1 MKKFKFI
8 LGSFSASLLPVISVS
23 CFNSNQVKET
33 PKKII
38 NKQELFSQYQN
49 IPSAIKEVLDVNTS
63 KENLKTLDE
72 KYNLINNRKFE
83 IENGINLFELNTEN
97 SFKVIYQNLLNEK
110 ITDLTKLDSALQ
122 NANNLLSKL
131 RTNINFKIENSFKH
145 LTNLNNNFSTN
156 LIKKI
161 KQLQDNYTNE
171 QTSLIFH
178 QFSELKNSILQL
190 EKKFI
195 ELSKGYDN
203 LTLFKQLNTKDFY
216 DLVSENFTVDAD
228 TLNNYEIKTAKAQI
242 QKYIDYF
249 KKVDFFPL
257 IVERL
262 TYFRDN
268 FDNGKENYKGQ
279 WFITKDKRYT
289 LNPGS
294 DENIKWRLPYMR
306 DERYGLIKLT
316 KEYIIDWLKSYDK
329 WLWVINDE
337 TKIEEIN
344 LDKVKMFNHYKD
356 FKDNYIAETFKDYEN
371 FNINVNDWK
380 YYFPKYDVNK
390 ANFEIEKQFNK
401 LAEIYGKNK
410 FEVNDSN
417 SRIWLLDSPYIPKTD
432 FDAYTNYNVK
442 YKTIQ
447 IQPTSGMIYYE
458 FLTQEPNYF
467 SNFGQNPISSIKIKN
482 SDIVKQNEE
491 TFDYPKASKF
501 NEYGSF
507 DYSIR
512 EDEEVVKSQMKQWLQ
527 NWITFLPKYIS
538 KNWNTKQ
545 IIKALSFYITSNVN
559 YMYSNYSKAFNTDG
573 NNFYNPSSLFETD
586 RTLQCY
592 GYSQNLSMSL
602 SLLNI
607 PVRILGGTM
616 YADTNNPLV
625 SSGEHAWNEVYVDNK
640 WVSVDLTFADY
651 QDAYSLFK
659 SELDEKEIFLDR
671 DSGTRTMFRL
681 DYTSYITTIIKYLN
695 KDENGNYVHNYIDLP
710 THYSTDPK
718 NELKWENMLPILKAQ
733 YKK

>member
-8 LGSFSASLLPVISVS
+8 LGSFSAVLLPVISVS

-38 NKQELFSQYQN
+38 SKQEMFSQYQN

-83 IENGINLFELNTEN
+83 IENGISLFELNTEN

-122 NANNLLSKL
+122 SANNLLSKL

-161 KQLQDNYTNE
+161 KQLKDNYTNE

-178 QFSELKNSILQL
+178 QFLQLKNSILQL

-195 ELSKGYDN
+195 ELSKGYDD

-216 DLVSENFTVDAD
+216 DLVSENFTVDIDA
-228 TLNNYEIKTAKAQI
+228 LNNYEIKTAKAQI

-249 KKVDFFPL
+249 NKVDFFPL

-268 FDNGKENYKGQ
+268 FDNGKENYKAQ

-289 LNPGS
+289 LNPGA
-294 DENIKWRLPYMR
+294 EANIKWRLPYMR

-337 TKIEEIN
+337 TKIEDIN

-356 FKDNYIAETFKDYEN
+356 FKDNYIADTFKDYEN
-371 FNINVNDWK
+371 FNINVLGWK
-380 YYFPKYDVNK
+380 FSYPRYDIGK
-390 ANFEIEKQFNK
+390 ADFELEKQFNK
-401 LAEIYGKNK
+401 LAEIYGKNNFK
-410 FEVNDSN
+410 LNNWDSLIN
-417 SRIWLLDSPYIPKTD
+417 FSDNPSIPKLD
-432 FDAYTNYNVK
+432 FDLYKK
-442 YKTIQ
+442 YILKPNRTAEVSR
-447 IQPTSGMIYYE
+447 PTLYYE
-458 FLTQEPNYF
+458 LLTEQPNYF
-467 SNFGQNPISSIKIKN
+467 SKFEQNGISSLKIKATGILKTAEKN
-482 SDIVKQNEE
+482 
-491 TFDYPKASKF
+491 FDYPKASKL
-501 NEYGSF
+501 NKYNNV
-507 DYSIR
+507 DYSIL
-512 EDEEVVKSQMKQWLQ
+512 EDEEVVKNQMKQWLQ

-538 KNWNTKQ
+538 KNWDSKQ

-559 YMYSNYSKAFNTDG
+559 YMYFNYSKAFNTDG
-573 NNFYNPSSLFETD
+573 NNFFNPASLFETD

-607 PVRILGGTM
+607 PVRIMTGTM
-616 YADTNNPLV
+616 YGDINNSLV
-625 SSGEHAWNEVYVDNK
+625 STGQHAWNEVFIDNK

-651 QDAYSLFK
+651 QDDYSLFK

-695 KDENGNYVHNYIDLP
+695 KDENGNYVHNYINLP
-710 THYSTDPK
+710 THYSTDPL

>member
-23 CFNSNQVKET
+23 CFNSNEVKET

-83 IENGINLFELNTEN
+83 IENGISLFELNIEN
-97 SFKVIYQNLLNEK
+97 SFKIIYQNLLNEK

-178 QFSELKNSILQL
+178 QFSQLKNSILQL

-195 ELSKGYDN
+195 ELSKDYDD
-203 LTLFKQLNTKDFY
+203 LILFKQLNTKDFY
-216 DLVSENFTVDAD
+216 DLVSENFTVDIDA
-228 TLNNYEIKTAKAQI
+228 LNNYEIQIAKAQI

-257 IVERL
+257 IIERL

-268 FDNGKENYKGQ
+268 FDNGKGNYKGQ

-294 DENIKWRLPYMR
+294 QENIKWRLPYMR

-337 TKIEEIN
+337 TKIEDIN

-356 FKDNYIAETFKDYEN
+356 FKDSYIAETFKDYEN
-371 FNINVNDWK
+371 FNINVLRWK
-380 YYFPKYDVNK
+380 YDYFKSK
-390 ANFEIEKQFNK
+390 FELEKQFNK
-401 LAEIYGKNK
+401 LAEIYGKNNFEINNQNSLFNFLENPLIPAK
-410 FEVNDSN
+410 FNLGS
-417 SRIWLLDSPYIPKTD
+417 YM
-432 FDAYTNYNVK
+432 NYNFINK
-442 YKTIQ
+442 K
-447 IQPTSGMIYYE
+447 SKYE
-458 FLTQEPNYF
+458 FASSVYYDFLTETPNFF
-467 SNFGQNPISSIKIKN
+467 SNFYQNPNGSLKIKSN
-482 SDIVKQNEE
+482 GITKESNE
-491 TFDYPKASKF
+491 
-501 NEYGSF
+501 SF
-507 DYSIR
+507 DFPKPLKLNNNNDADFSIR
-512 EDEEVVKSQMKQWLQ
+512 EEDNKPQLKQWLQ

-538 KNWNTKQ
+538 KNWDTKQ
-545 IIKALSFYITSNVN
+545 IIKALSFFITSNVN
-559 YMYSNYSKAFNTDG
+559 YMFNNFEYPFNTDG
-573 NNFYNPSSLFETD
+573 NDFMNPTSLFETD

-607 PVRILGGTM
+607 PVRIMLGTI
-616 YADTNNPLV
+616 YNNKENQLV
-625 SSGEHAWNEVYVDNK
+625 SSGQHAWNEVFVDNK

-695 KDENGNYVHNYIDLP
+695 KDENGNYVHNYIELP
-710 THYSTDPK
+710 THYSSEPE
-718 NELKWENMLPILKAQ
+718 NELKWENMLPLLREQ
-733 YKK
+733 YKQVIE

>member
-23 CFNSNQVKET
+23 CFNSNEVKET

-38 NKQELFSQYQN
+38 NKQELFIQYQN

-83 IENGINLFELNTEN
+83 IENGISLFELNTEN

-131 RTNINFKIENSFKH
+131 RTDINFKIENSFKH

-178 QFSELKNSILQL
+178 QFSQLKNSILQL

-195 ELSKGYDN
+195 ELSKGYDD

-216 DLVSENFTVDAD
+216 DLVSENFTVDIDA
-228 TLNNYEIKTAKAQI
+228 LNNYEIQIAKAQI

-249 KKVDFFPL
+249 NKVDFFPL
-257 IVERL
+257 IIERL

-268 FDNGKENYKGQ
+268 FDNGKANYKGQ
-279 WFITKDKRYT
+279 WFITKDNRYT
-289 LNPGS
+289 LNPGTE
-294 DENIKWRLPYMR
+294 DNIKWRLPYMR

-337 TKIEEIN
+337 TKIEDIN

-356 FKDNYIAETFKDYEN
+356 FKDSYIAETFKDYEN
-371 FNINVNDWK
+371 FNINVLRWK
-380 YYFPKYDVNK
+380 YDYFKSK
-390 ANFEIEKQFNK
+390 FELEKQFNK
-401 LAEIYGKNK
+401 LAEIYGKNNFEINNQNSLFNFLENPLIPAK
-410 FEVNDSN
+410 FN
-417 SRIWLLDSPYIPKTD
+417 LDSYM
-432 FDAYTNYNVK
+432 NYNFINK
-442 YKTIQ
+442 K
-447 IQPTSGMIYYE
+447 SKYE
-458 FLTQEPNYF
+458 FASSVYYDFLAENPNFF
-467 SNFGQNPISSIKIKN
+467 SNFYQNPNGSLKIKK
-482 SDIVKQNEE
+482 DEILKINENN
-491 TFDYPKASKF
+491 FDFPKPSKL
-501 NEYGSF
+501 NERGGA

-512 EDEEVVKSQMKQWLQ
+512 EEDNKPQLKQWLQ
-527 NWITFLPKYIS
+527 NWIDFLPKYIS
-538 KNWNTKQ
+538 KNWDSKQ
-545 IIKALSFYITSNVN
+545 IIKALSFFITSNVN
-559 YMYSNYSKAFNTDG
+559 YMFNNFEYPFNTDG
-573 NNFYNPSSLFETD
+573 NDFYNPSSLFETD

-607 PVRILGGTM
+607 PVRIMGGTM
-616 YADTNNPLV
+616 YADINNPLV
-625 SSGEHAWNEVYVDNK
+625 SSGEHAWNEVFVDNK

-695 KDENGNYVHNYIDLP
+695 KDENGNYAHNYIDLP
-710 THYSTDPK
+710 THYSTDPE

>member
-8 LGSFSASLLPVISVS
+8 LGLFSASLLPVISIS
-23 CFNSNQVKET
+23 CFNSNEVKGT

-63 KENLKTLDE
+63 KENLNILDE

-83 IENGINLFELNTEN
+83 IENGISLFELNTEN
-97 SFKVIYQNLLNEK
+97 SFKIIYQNLLNEK

-122 NANNLLSKL
+122 NANNLLNKL
-131 RTNINFKIENSFKH
+131 RDNINLKIENSFKH

-178 QFSELKNSILQL
+178 QFSQLKNNILQL

-195 ELSKGYDN
+195 ELSKGYDD

-216 DLVSENFTVDAD
+216 DLVSENFTVDIDA
-228 TLNNYEIKTAKAQI
+228 LNNYEIQIAKAQI

-249 KKVDFFPL
+249 NKVDFFPL
-257 IVERL
+257 IIERL

-268 FDNGKENYKGQ
+268 FDNGKGNYKGQ

-289 LNPGS
+289 LNPGTE
-294 DENIKWRLPYMR
+294 DNIKWRLPYMR

-316 KEYIIDWLKSYDK
+316 KEYIIDWLKNYDK

-371 FNINVNDWK
+371 FNINVLRWK
-380 YYFPKYDVNK
+380 YDYFKSK
-390 ANFEIEKQFNK
+390 FELEKQFNK
-401 LAEIYGKNK
+401 LAEIYSKNNFEINNQNSLFNFLENPLIPAK
-410 FEVNDSN
+410 FNLGS
-417 SRIWLLDSPYIPKTD
+417 YM
-432 FDAYTNYNVK
+432 NYNFINK
-442 YKTIQ
+442 K
-447 IQPTSGMIYYE
+447 SKYE
-458 FLTQEPNYF
+458 FASSVYYDFLVENPNFF
-467 SNFGQNPISSIKIKN
+467 SNFYQNPNGSLKIKATG
-482 SDIVKQNEE
+482 ILKTTQNNYN
-491 TFDYPKASKF
+491 YPKASKLD
-501 NEYGSF
+501 EYNRPDF
-507 DYSIR
+507 SIR
-512 EDEEVVKSQMKQWLQ
+512 EEDNKPQLKQWLQ

-559 YMYSNYSKAFNTDG
+559 YMFNNFEYPFNTDG

-607 PVRILGGTM
+607 PVRIMGGTM
-616 YADTNNPLV
+616 YGDINNPLV
-625 SSGEHAWNEVYVDNK
+625 STGEHAWNEVFVDNK

-651 QDAYSLFK
+651 QDAYSLFN

-671 DSGTRTMFRL
+671 DSGSRTMFRL

-710 THYSTDPK
+710 THYSTNPE

>member
-8 LGSFSASLLPVISVS
+8 LGSFSTTLLPVISVS
-23 CFNSNQVKET
+23 CFNSNEVKET

-38 NKQELFSQYQN
+38 NKQELFIQYQN
-49 IPSAIKEVLDVNTS
+49 IPSAIKEVLDINTS
-63 KENLKTLDE
+63 KENLNILDE

-83 IENGINLFELNTEN
+83 IENGISLFELNTEN

-178 QFSELKNSILQL
+178 QFSQLKNNILQL

-195 ELSKGYDN
+195 ELSKGYDD

-216 DLVSENFTVDAD
+216 DLVSENFTVDIDA
-228 TLNNYEIKTAKAQI
+228 LNNYEIQIAKAQI

-249 KKVDFFPL
+249 NKVDFFPL
-257 IVERL
+257 IIERL

-268 FDNGKENYKGQ
+268 FDNGKGNYKAQ

-289 LNPGS
+289 LNPGTE
-294 DENIKWRLPYMR
+294 ENIEWRLPYMR

-337 TKIEEIN
+337 TKIEDIN

-356 FKDNYIAETFKDYEN
+356 FKDKYIAETFKDYEN
-371 FNINVNDWK
+371 FNINVRDWK
-380 YYFPKYDVNK
+380 FYYPKYDSGK
-390 ANFEIEKQFNK
+390 SDFELEKQFNK
-401 LAEIYGKNK
+401 LAEIYGKNN
-410 FEVNDSN
+410 FEINNLNSN
-417 SRIWLLDSPYIPKTD
+417 YYIFKNPLIPKLD
-432 FDAYTNYNVK
+432 FNS
-442 YKTIQ
+442 YKEYILKPNRTAEIST
-447 IQPTSGMIYYE
+447 PTLYYE
-458 FLTQEPNYF
+458 LLTEQPNYF
-467 SNFGQNPISSIKIKN
+467 SIFEQNSISSLKIKATG
-482 SDIVKQNEE
+482 ILKTTQNNYN
-491 TFDYPKASKF
+491 YPKASKLDKY
-501 NEYGSF
+501 NDI
-507 DYSIR
+507 DYSIL
-512 EDEEVVKSQMKQWLQ
+512 EDEETVKNQMKQWLQ

-538 KNWNTKQ
+538 KNWDTKQ
-545 IIKALSFYITSNVN
+545 IIKALSFFITSNVN
-559 YMYSNYSKAFNTDG
+559 YMYSNLRYSFNTDG
-573 NNFYNPSSLFETD
+573 NDFYNPASLFEID

-607 PVRILGGTM
+607 PVRIVSGRM
-616 YADTNNPLV
+616 YADVNNPLV
-625 SSGEHAWNEVYVDNK
+625 SSGGHAWNEVFVDNK

-695 KDENGNYVHNYIDLP
+695 KDENGNYIHNYINLP
-710 THYSTDPK
+710 THYSTDPE

>member
-8 LGSFSASLLPVISVS
+8 LGSFSAVLLPVISVS
-23 CFNSNQVKET
+23 CFNSNEVKET

-38 NKQELFSQYQN
+38 NKQELFIQYQN

-63 KENLKTLDE
+63 KEDLKTLDE

-83 IENGINLFELNTEN
+83 IENGISLFELNTEN
-97 SFKVIYQNLLNEK
+97 SFKIIYQNLLNQK

-178 QFSELKNSILQL
+178 QFLQLKNSILQL
-190 EKKFI
+190 EKKFV

-216 DLVSENFTVDAD
+216 DLVSENFTVDIDA
-228 TLNNYEIKTAKAQI
+228 LNNYEIQIAKAQI

-249 KKVDFFPL
+249 NKVDFFPL
-257 IVERL
+257 IIERL

-268 FDNGKENYKGQ
+268 FDNGKGNYKGQ

-289 LNPGS
+289 LNPGT
-294 DENIKWRLPYMR
+294 EANIEWRLPYMR

-329 WLWVINDE
+329 WLWVINGE
-337 TKIEEIN
+337 TKIDDIN

-356 FKDNYIAETFKDYEN
+356 FNDNYIAETFKDYEN
-371 FNINVNDWK
+371 FNINVLRWK
-380 YYFPKYDVNK
+380 YDYFKSE
-390 ANFEIEKQFNK
+390 FELEKQFNK
-401 LAEIYGKNK
+401 LAEIYGKNNFKINNWDSEFNFLENPLIPAK
-410 FEVNDSN
+410 FNLGS
-417 SRIWLLDSPYIPKTD
+417 YM
-432 FDAYTNYNVK
+432 NYNFINK
-442 YKTIQ
+442 K
-447 IQPTSGMIYYE
+447 SKYE
-458 FLTQEPNYF
+458 FASSVYYDFLVENPNFF
-467 SNFGQNPISSIKIKN
+467 SNFYQNPNGSLKIKATG
-482 SDIVKQNEE
+482 ILKTTQNNYN
-491 TFDYPKASKF
+491 YPKASKLD
-501 NEYGSF
+501 EYNRPDF
-507 DYSIR
+507 SIR
-512 EDEEVVKSQMKQWLQ
+512 EEDNKPQLKQWLQ
-527 NWITFLPKYIS
+527 NWINFLPKYIS
-538 KNWNTKQ
+538 KNWDTKQ
-545 IIKALSFYITSNVN
+545 IIKALSFFITSNVN
-559 YMYSNYSKAFNTDG
+559 YMYKNNNYSFNTDG
-573 NNFYNPSSLFETD
+573 NNFYNPASLFEID

-607 PVRILGGTM
+607 PVRIVGGTM
-616 YADTNNPLV
+616 YADINNPLV
-625 SSGEHAWNEVYVDNK
+625 STGEHAWNEVFVDNK

-695 KDENGNYVHNYIDLP
+695 KDENGNYMHNYIDLP
-710 THYSTDPK
+710 THYSTDPE
-718 NELKWENMLPILKAQ
+718 NELKWENMLPILKTQ

>member
-8 LGSFSASLLPVISVS
+8 LGSFSAVLLPVISVS

-38 NKQELFSQYQN
+38 SKQEMFSQYQN

-83 IENGINLFELNTEN
+83 IENGISLFELNTEN

-122 NANNLLSKL
+122 SANNLLSKL

-161 KQLQDNYTNE
+161 KQLKDNYTNE

-178 QFSELKNSILQL
+178 QFLQLKNSILQL

-195 ELSKGYDN
+195 ELSKGYDD

-216 DLVSENFTVDAD
+216 DLVSENFTVDIDA
-228 TLNNYEIKTAKAQI
+228 LNNYEIQIAKAQI

-249 KKVDFFPL
+249 NKVDFFPL

-268 FDNGKENYKGQ
+268 FDNGKENYKAQ

-289 LNPGS
+289 LNPGA
-294 DENIKWRLPYMR
+294 EANIKWRLPYMR

-356 FKDNYIAETFKDYEN
+356 FKDKYIAETFKDYEN
-371 FNINVNDWK
+371 FNINVLGWK
-380 YYFPKYDVNK
+380 FSYPRYDIGK
-390 ANFEIEKQFNK
+390 ADFELEKQFNK
-401 LAEIYGKNK
+401 LAEIYGKNNFK
-410 FEVNDSN
+410 LNNWDSLIN
-417 SRIWLLDSPYIPKTD
+417 FSDNPSIPKLD
-432 FDAYTNYNVK
+432 FDLYKK
-442 YKTIQ
+442 YILKPNRTAEVSR
-447 IQPTSGMIYYE
+447 PTLYYE
-458 FLTQEPNYF
+458 LLTEQPNYF
-467 SNFGQNPISSIKIKN
+467 SKFEQNGISSLKIKATGILKTAEKN
-482 SDIVKQNEE
+482 
-491 TFDYPKASKF
+491 FDYPKASKLDKY
-501 NEYGSF
+501 NDV
-507 DYSIR
+507 DYSIL

-538 KNWNTKQ
+538 KNWDSKQ

-559 YMYSNYSKAFNTDG
+559 YMYSNLRYSFNTDG
-573 NNFYNPSSLFETD
+573 NDFFNPASLFETD

-607 PVRILGGTM
+607 PVRIMTGTM
-616 YADTNNPLV
+616 YGDINNSLV
-625 SSGEHAWNEVYVDNK
+625 STGQHAWNEVFIDNK

-651 QDAYSLFK
+651 QDDYSLFK

-671 DSGTRTMFRL
+671 DAGTRTMFRL

-695 KDENGNYVHNYIDLP
+695 KDENGNYMHNYIDLP

>member
-8 LGSFSASLLPVISVS
+8 LGSFFAVLLPVISVS

-38 NKQELFSQYQN
+38 SKQEMFSQYQN

-83 IENGINLFELNTEN
+83 IENGISLFELNTEN

-122 NANNLLSKL
+122 SANNLLSKL

-161 KQLQDNYTNE
+161 KQLKDNYTNE

-178 QFSELKNSILQL
+178 QFLQLKNSILQL

-195 ELSKGYDN
+195 ELSKGYDD

-216 DLVSENFTVDAD
+216 DLVSENFTVDIDA
-228 TLNNYEIKTAKAQI
+228 LNNYEIQIAKAQI

-249 KKVDFFPL
+249 NKVDFFPL

-268 FDNGKENYKGQ
+268 FDNGKENYKAQ

-289 LNPGS
+289 LNPGA
-294 DENIKWRLPYMR
+294 EANIKWRLPYMR

-356 FKDNYIAETFKDYEN
+356 FKDKYIAETFKDYEN
-371 FNINVNDWK
+371 FNINVLGWK
-380 YYFPKYDVNK
+380 FSYPRYDIGK
-390 ANFEIEKQFNK
+390 ADFELEKQFNK
-401 LAEIYGKNK
+401 LAEIYGKNNFK
-410 FEVNDSN
+410 LNNWDSLIN
-417 SRIWLLDSPYIPKTD
+417 FSDNPSIPKLD
-432 FDAYTNYNVK
+432 FDLYKK
-442 YKTIQ
+442 YILKPNRTAEVSR
-447 IQPTSGMIYYE
+447 PTLYYE
-458 FLTQEPNYF
+458 LLTEQPNYF
-467 SNFGQNPISSIKIKN
+467 SKFEQNGISSLKIKATGILKTAEKN
-482 SDIVKQNEE
+482 
-491 TFDYPKASKF
+491 FDYPKASKLDKY
-501 NEYGSF
+501 NDV
-507 DYSIR
+507 DYSIL

-538 KNWNTKQ
+538 KNWDSKQ

-559 YMYSNYSKAFNTDG
+559 YMYSNLRYSFNTDG
-573 NNFYNPSSLFETD
+573 NDFFNPASLFETD

-607 PVRILGGTM
+607 PVRIMTGTM
-616 YADTNNPLV
+616 YGDINNSLV
-625 SSGEHAWNEVYVDNK
+625 STGQHAWNEVFIDNK

-651 QDAYSLFK
+651 QDDYSLFK

-671 DSGTRTMFRL
+671 DAGTRTMFRL

-695 KDENGNYVHNYIDLP
+695 KDENGNYMHNYIDLP

>member
-8 LGSFSASLLPVISVS
+8 LGSFSAVLLPVISVS
-23 CFNSNQVKET
+23 CFNSNEGKET

-38 NKQELFSQYQN
+38 NKQELFIQYQN

-63 KENLKTLDE
+63 KENLNILDE

-83 IENGINLFELNTEN
+83 IENGISLFELNTEN

-131 RTNINFKIENSFKH
+131 RTNINLKIENSFKH

-178 QFSELKNSILQL
+178 QFLQLKNSILQL
-190 EKKFI
+190 EKKFV

-203 LTLFKQLNTKDFY
+203 LILFKQLNTKNFY
-216 DLVSENFTVDAD
+216 DLVSENFTVDIDA
-228 TLNNYEIKTAKAQI
+228 LNNYEIQIAKAQI

-249 KKVDFFPL
+249 NKVDFFPL
-257 IVERL
+257 IIERL

-268 FDNGKENYKGQ
+268 FDNGKGNYKGQ

-289 LNPGS
+289 LNPGT
-294 DENIKWRLPYMR
+294 EANIKWRLPYMR

-316 KEYIIDWLKSYDK
+316 KEYIIDWLKNYDK

-371 FNINVNDWK
+371 FNINVLGWK
-380 YYFPKYDVNK
+380 FSYPKYDVNK
-390 ANFEIEKQFNK
+390 ADFELEKQFNK
-401 LAEIYGKNK
+401 LAEIYGKNN
-410 FEVNDSN
+410 FEINNLNSN
-417 SRIWLLDSPYIPKTD
+417 YYIYKNPLIPKLD
-432 FDAYTNYNVK
+432 FDL
-442 YKTIQ
+442 YKEYILKPNRTAEISS
-447 IQPTSGMIYYE
+447 PTLYYE
-458 FLTQEPNYF
+458 LLTEQPNYF
-467 SNFGQNPISSIKIKN
+467 STFEQNPISSIKIK
-482 SDIVKQNEE
+482 SVGIVKQNKL
-491 TFDYPKASKF
+491 TFDYPKPVKL
-501 NEYGSF
+501 NEYDSF
-507 DYSIR
+507 DYSIL
-512 EDEEVVKSQMKQWLQ
+512 EDEETVKNQMKQWLQ

-538 KNWNTKQ
+538 KNWDTKQ

-559 YMYSNYSKAFNTDG
+559 YMYSNYSRAFNTDG
-573 NNFYNPSSLFETD
+573 NNFYNPSSLFELD

-607 PVRILGGTM
+607 PVRIVGGTI
-616 YADTNNPLV
+616 YGDVNNPLV
-625 SSGEHAWNEVYVDNK
+625 STGEHAWNEVFVDNK

-651 QDAYSLFK
+651 KDAWSNFK

-695 KDENGNYVHNYIDLP
+695 KDENGNYMHNYINLP

>member
-8 LGSFSASLLPVISVS
+8 LGSFSAVLLPVISVS
-23 CFNSNQVKET
+23 CFNSNEVKET

-63 KENLKTLDE
+63 KENLNILDE

-83 IENGINLFELNTEN
+83 IENGISLFELNTEN

-122 NANNLLSKL
+122 SANNLLSKL

-178 QFSELKNSILQL
+178 QFSQLKNNILQL

-195 ELSKGYDN
+195 ELSKGYDD
-203 LTLFKQLNTKDFY
+203 LILFKQLNTKDFY
-216 DLVSENFTVDAD
+216 DLVGENFTVDIDA
-228 TLNNYEIKTAKAQI
+228 LNNYEIQIAKAQI

-249 KKVDFFPL
+249 NKVDFFPL

-268 FDNGKENYKGQ
+268 FDNGKTNYKAQ
-279 WFITKDKRYT
+279 WFITKDNRYT
-289 LNPGS
+289 LNPGA
-294 DENIKWRLPYMR
+294 EANIKWRLPYMR

-337 TKIEEIN
+337 TKIEDIN

-356 FKDNYIAETFKDYEN
+356 FRDNYIAETFKDYEN
-371 FNINVNDWK
+371 FNINVRNWK
-380 YYFPKYDVNK
+380 YNYPKYDSGK
-390 ANFEIEKQFNK
+390 SDFELEKQFNK
-401 LAEIYGKNK
+401 LAEIYGKNN
-410 FEVNDSN
+410 FEINNLNSN
-417 SRIWLLDSPYIPKTD
+417 YYIFKNPLIPKLD
-432 FDAYTNYNVK
+432 FDLYKKYTLKPN
-442 YKTIQ
+442 KTAEISS
-447 IQPTSGMIYYE
+447 PTLYYE
-458 FLTQEPNYF
+458 LLTEQPNYF
-467 SNFGQNPISSIKIKN
+467 SKFEQNSISSIKIKN

-491 TFDYPKASKF
+491 TFDYPKASKLDKY
-501 NEYGSF
+501 NDVDS
-507 DYSIR
+507 SIE

-538 KNWNTKQ
+538 KNWDTKQ

-559 YMYSNYSKAFNTDG
+559 YMYSNLRYSFNTDG
-573 NNFYNPSSLFETD
+573 NDFYNPASLFETD

-607 PVRILGGTM
+607 PVRIVSGTM
-616 YADTNNPLV
+616 YGDTNNALV
-625 SSGEHAWNEVYVDNK
+625 ATGGHAWNEVFVDNK

-695 KDENGNYVHNYIDLP
+695 KDENGNYMHNYINLP
-710 THYSTDPK
+710 THYSTDSK

>member
-8 LGSFSASLLPVISVS
+8 LGSFSAILLPVISVS
-23 CFNSNQVKET
+23 CFNSNEVKET

-38 NKQELFSQYQN
+38 NKQEMFSQYQN

-63 KENLKTLDE
+63 KENLNILDE

-83 IENGINLFELNTEN
+83 IENGISLFELNTEN

-122 NANNLLSKL
+122 SANNLLSKL

-161 KQLQDNYTNE
+161 KELQDNYTNE

-178 QFSELKNSILQL
+178 QFSQLKNSILQL

-216 DLVSENFTVDAD
+216 DLVSENFTVDIN

-257 IVERL
+257 IIERL

-268 FDNGKENYKGQ
+268 FDNGKGNYKAQ

-294 DENIKWRLPYMR
+294 EDNIKWRLPYMR

-371 FNINVNDWK
+371 FNINVLGWK
-380 YYFPKYDVNK
+380 YSYPKYDTSK
-390 ANFEIEKQFNK
+390 ADFELEKQFNK
-401 LAEIYGKNK
+401 LAEIYDKNN
-410 FEVNDSN
+410 FELNNWDSLIN
-417 SRIWLLDSPYIPKTD
+417 FSDNPLTPKLD
-432 FDAYTNYNVK
+432 FDLYKKYTLKPN
-442 YKTIQ
+442 KTAEVSR
-447 IQPTSGMIYYE
+447 PNLYYE
-458 FLTQEPNYF
+458 LLTEQPNYF
-467 SNFGQNPISSIKIKN
+467 SNFEQNSISSLKIKATG
-482 SDIVKQNEE
+482 ILKTTQNNYN
-491 TFDYPKASKF
+491 YPKASKLD
-501 NEYGSF
+501 EYNRV
-507 DYSIR
+507 DYSIL
-512 EDEEVVKSQMKQWLQ
+512 EYEETVKNQMKQWLQ

-538 KNWNTKQ
+538 KNWDTKQ

-559 YMYSNYSKAFNTDG
+559 YMYSNYAYSFNTDG

-607 PVRILGGTM
+607 PVRIVGGTM
-616 YADTNNPLV
+616 YGDINNSLV
-625 SSGEHAWNEVYVDNK
+625 STGQHAWNEVFIDNK

-651 QDAYSLFK
+651 QDDYSLFK

-681 DYTSYITTIIKYLN
+681 KFSSYITTIIKYLN
-695 KDENGNYVHNYIDLP
+695 IDENGNYVHNYINLP
-710 THYSTDPK
+710 THYSTDSK

>member
-23 CFNSNQVKET
+23 CFNSNEVKET

-38 NKQELFSQYQN
+38 NKQELFIQYQN

-63 KENLKTLDE
+63 KENLNILDE
-72 KYNLINNRKFE
+72 KYNLITNRKFE

-97 SFKVIYQNLLNEK
+97 SFKIIYQNLLNEK

-145 LTNLNNNFSTN
+145 LLNFNNNFSTN

-178 QFSELKNSILQL
+178 QFSQLKNSILQL

-195 ELSKGYDN
+195 ELSKGYDD

-216 DLVSENFTVDAD
+216 DLVSENFTVDIDA
-228 TLNNYEIKTAKAQI
+228 LNNYEIQIAKAQI

-257 IVERL
+257 IIERL

-268 FDNGKENYKGQ
+268 FDNGKANYKGQ

-289 LNPGS
+289 LNPGT
-294 DENIKWRLPYMR
+294 EANIKWRLPYMR

-337 TKIEEIN
+337 PKIEEIN

-371 FNINVNDWK
+371 FNINVLDWK
-380 YYFPKYDVNK
+380 YDYFKSK
-390 ANFEIEKQFNK
+390 FELEKQFNK
-401 LAEIYGKNK
+401 LAEIYGKNN
-410 FEVNDSN
+410 FELNNWDSLIN
-417 SRIWLLDSPYIPKTD
+417 FSDNPLIPKLD
-432 FDAYTNYNVK
+432 FNS
-442 YKTIQ
+442 YKEYILKPNRTAEVSR
-447 IQPTSGMIYYE
+447 PTLYYE
-458 FLTQEPNYF
+458 LLTEQPNYF
-467 SNFGQNPISSIKIKN
+467 SIFEQNSISSLKIKQKE
-482 SDIVKQNEE
+482 ILKTTQNNYN
-491 TFDYPKASKF
+491 YPKASKLDKYNRIDF
-501 NEYGSF
+501 
-507 DYSIR
+507 SIL
-512 EDEEVVKSQMKQWLQ
+512 EDEEIIKNQMKQWLQ

-538 KNWNTKQ
+538 KNWDSKQ
-545 IIKALSFYITSNVN
+545 IIKALSFFITSNVN

-573 NNFYNPSSLFETD
+573 NNFYNPSSLFEID

-607 PVRILGGTM
+607 PVRIMGGTM
-616 YADTNNPLV
+616 YGDINNPLV
-625 SSGEHAWNEVYVDNK
+625 STGEHAWNEVFVDNK

-651 QDAYSLFK
+651 QDAYSLFN
-659 SELDEKEIFLDR
+659 SELDEKEIFLER

-681 DYTSYITTIIKYLN
+681 NYTSYITTIIKYLN
-695 KDENGNYVHNYIDLP
+695 KDENGNYIHNYIDLP
-710 THYSTDPK
+710 THYSTNPE